1 MIESL
6 FESFALAYIGPG
18 AGLSMIGTLLAVI
31 GVLLLALLAPVL
43 YVVQFLWRLTRKRS
57 VATTKPEQVS

>member
-6 FESFALAYIGPG
+6 FEPFALAYIGPG

-57 VATTKPEQVS
+57 VAASKPEQVS

>member
-6 FESFALAYIGPG
+6 FEPFALAYIGPG

-31 GVLLLALLAPVL
+31 GVLLLALVAPVL

>member
-6 FESFALAYIGPG
+6 FEPFALAYIGPG

-57 VATTKPEQVS
+57 VGTSKPEQVS